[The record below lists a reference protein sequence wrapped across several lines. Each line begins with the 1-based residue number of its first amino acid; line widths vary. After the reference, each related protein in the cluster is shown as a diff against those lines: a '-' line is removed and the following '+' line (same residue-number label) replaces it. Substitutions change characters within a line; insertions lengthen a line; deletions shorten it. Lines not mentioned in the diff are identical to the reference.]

1 MTFSISGFCQKTDMV
16 GVAITTSSI
25 CVASRCPWV
34 RARVGA
40 AVTQN
45 VTDPSLGNLM
55 LDYLEQGLNAQQS
68 IDKVVKDRQFIN
80 YRQLALMDSKG
91 NSAGYT
97 GSETLGANAIS
108 QGSGCIA
115 VGNLLNS
122 VEVIQAMV
130 DSFSNNVNLHLAE
143 RLLVA
148 LQAGLDAGGEE
159 GPVHSAG
166 LKVSHQHSWPLV
178 DLRVDWADDDPVSEL
193 VKLWRAYEPQMKDYN
208 SRAIDPSQAP
218 SYGVPG
224 DLYLILL

>member
-166 LKVSHQHSWPLV
+166 LKVSHQHPWPLV
-178 DLRVDWADDDPVSEL
+178 DLRVDWVDDGPVSEL

-224 DLYLILL
+224 DL

>member
-1 MTFSISGFCQKTDMV
+1 MTFSISGFCQKTSMV

-68 IDKVVKDRQFIN
+68 IDKVVKGRQFIN
-80 YRQLALMDSKG
+80 YRQLALVDSKG
-91 NSAGYT
+91 NCVSYT
-97 GSETLGANAIS
+97 GSKTLGTNAAS
-108 QGSGCIA
+108 ESDCCVA
-115 VGNLLNS
+115 AGNLLS
-122 VEVIQAMV
+122 SIEVVQAMTNN
-130 DSFSNNVNLHLAE
+130 FSRNSNLHLAE
-143 RLLVA
+143 RLLLA
-148 LQAGLDAGGEE
+148 LQAGVDAGGEE

-166 LKVSHQHSWPLV
+166 LKVAHQHSWPLV
-178 DLRVDWADDDPVSEL
+178 DLRIDWVEDNPITEL
-193 VKLWRAYEPQMKDYN
+193 MKLWRAYEPQMKDYN

-218 SYGVPG
+218 NYGVPG
-224 DLYLILL
+224 DL

>member
-178 DLRVDWADDDPVSEL
+178 DLRVDWADDGPVSEL

-224 DLYLILL
+224 DL

>member
-130 DSFSNNVNLHLAE
+130 DSFSNNVNLQLAE

-178 DLRVDWADDDPVSEL
+178 DLRVDWADDGPVSEL

-224 DLYLILL
+224 DL

>member
-178 DLRVDWADDDPVSEL
+178 DLRVDWVDGGPVSEL

-224 DLYLILL
+224 DL

>member
-91 NSAGYT
+91 NSASYT

-178 DLRVDWADDDPVSEL
+178 DLRVDWADDGPVSEL

-224 DLYLILL
+224 DL